1 MNAEPPYERQ
11 SPLLKLAAYALL
23 LLTLAVLLFPFVEM
37 ISTSLKSR
45 QDLTLYPPVWLPE
58 KPLWQNYIDV
68 WTIVPL
74 ATYVKNSFIIA
85 GGATLLNALVA
96 IPAGYALARF
106 NFPGRQTYLHFVV
119 ATQMFSPVVL
129 LLATFR
135 MMFSFGLL
143 NTYWSVILINATVTL
158 PFTVWMLTAYFS
170 TVPKEIEEAALLDN
184 TGRWRMLFDHF
195 IPIAMPGIVTALTFA
210 FVIAWNEFLF
220 AVTFITDPA
229 LRPLTT
235 GVYTFI
241 GRTET
246 QWNYLMAASLISVVP
261 VFIGFLMVQR
271 RLVAGLA
278 AGAVK

>member
-1 MNAEPPYERQ
+1 MTPAPFENDSR
-11 SPLLKLAAYALL
+11 LLKLAGFALL
-23 LLTLAVLLFPFVEM
+23 WLILAIILYPFAEM
-37 ISTSLKSR
+37 LSTALKSR
-45 QDLTLYPPVWLPE
+45 QDLAIYPPVWLPE
-58 KPLWQNYIDV
+58 KPVWQNFIDV
-68 WTIVPL
+68 WTLVPL
-74 ATYVKNSFIIA
+74 ATYVQNSLIIA
-85 GGATLLNALVA
+85 GGATLLNAVVA
-96 IPAGYALARF
+96 IPAGFALARF
-106 NFPGRQTYLHFVV
+106 RFPGRQIVLYFVV

-135 MMFSFGLL
+135 MMFGFGLL
-143 NTYWSVILINATVTL
+143 NTHLSVILINATVSL

-195 IPIAMPGIVTALTFA
+195 IPISMPGIVTALTFA

-235 GVYTFI
+235 GIFTFV

-246 QWNYLMAASLISVVP
+246 QWNFLMAASIVSIIP
-261 VFIGFLMVQR
+261 VFIGFLLVQR
-271 RLVAGLA
+271 RLVSGLA

>member
-1 MNAEPPYERQ
+1 MTPAPYETDGR
-11 SPLLKLAAYALL
+11 LLRLAG
-23 LLTLAVLLFPFVEM
+23 LAVLWLLLAVILFPFAEM

-45 QDLTLYPPVWLPE
+45 QDLAVYPPVWLPDV
-58 KPLWQNYIDV
+58 PVWRNYIDV
-68 WTIVPL
+68 WSIVSL
-74 ATYVKNSFIIA
+74 ATYVKNSLIIA

-96 IPAGYALARF
+96 IPAGFALARF
-106 NFPGRQTYLHFVV
+106 RFRGRQMFLHFVV

-143 NTYWSVILINATVTL
+143 NTYWSVIFVNATVSL
-158 PFTVWMLTAYFS
+158 PFTIWMLTAYFS

-184 TGRWRMLFDHF
+184 TGRWRMLWDHF

-210 FVIAWNEFLF
+210 FVLAWNEFLF

-235 GVYTFI
+235 GIFTFV

-246 QWNYLMAASLISVVP
+246 QWNYLMAASAISILP
-261 VFIGFLMVQR
+261 VFIGFLLVQR
-271 RLVAGLA
+271 RLVSGLA

>member
-1 MNAEPPYERQ
+1 MTDAPFERQ
-11 SPLLKLAAYALL
+11 PPLAKLAAFSLL
-23 LLTLAVLLFPFVEM
+23 WLVLVVLLFPFVEM

-45 QDLTLYPPVWLPE
+45 QDLVAYPPDWLPAA
-58 KPLWQNYIDV
+58 PVWRNYLDV
-68 WTIVPL
+68 WRIVPL
-74 ATYVKNSFIIA
+74 IGYVKNSVIIA
-85 GGATLLNALVA
+85 GGATILNALVA
-96 IPAGYALARF
+96 IPAGFALARF
-106 NFPGRQTYLHFVV
+106 RFAGRQTYLHLVI

-135 MMFSFGLL
+135 MMFRFGLL
-143 NTYWSVILINATVTL
+143 NTHLSVIFVNATVTL
-158 PFTVWMLTAYFS
+158 PFTIWMLSAYFAS
-170 TVPKEIEEAALLDN
+170 VPREIEEAALLDN

-195 IPIAMPGIVTALTFA
+195 IPISMPGIVTALTFA

-220 AVTFITDPA
+220 AVTFISDPA

-246 QWNYLMAASLISVVP
+246 QWNYLMAASLISIVP
-261 VFIGFLMVQR
+261 VFIGFLLVQR

>member
-1 MNAEPPYERQ
+1 MSEAPYETGSRLMRL
-11 SPLLKLAAYALL
+11 SAFALL
-23 LLTLAVLLFPFVEM
+23 WLIMAVLLFPFVEM

-45 QDLTLYPPVWLPE
+45 QDIVTWPPVWMPSS
-58 KPLWQNYIDV
+58 PVWRNYLEV
-68 WTIVPL
+68 WEIVPL
-74 ATYVKNSFIIA
+74 AAYMRNSLIIA
-85 GGATLLNALVA
+85 GGATLLNAAVA
-96 IPAGYALARF
+96 IPAAHALARF
-106 NFPGRQTYLHFVV
+106 RFPGRRIFLYCVV

-129 LLATFR
+129 LLASFR
-135 MMFSFGLL
+135 MMSSFGLL
-143 NTYWSVILINATVTL
+143 NTHASLIFINATVTL

-170 TVPKEIEEAALLDN
+170 TIPREIEEAALLDN
-184 TGRWRMLFDHF
+184 AGRLRMLTDHV
-195 IPIAMPGIVTALTFA
+195 IPIAMPGIVTAMTFA

-220 AVTFITDPA
+220 AVTFISDPA

-271 RLVAGLA
+271 RLVSGLA